1 LGFVPQPN
9 LRRDDRTVACVSI
22 SVTHGF
28 VDEHLMGDRCVTL
41 HERTLQDNDRTK
53 PMTQNDRFSA
63 VIITPKTIALK
74 NDRPSSIAQ
83 HTIAPKP

>member
-1 LGFVPQPN
+1 
-9 LRRDDRTVACVSI
+9 
-22 SVTHGF
+22 
-28 VDEHLMGDRCVTL
+28 MGDRCVTL

-74 NDRPSSIAQ
+74 NDRTVI
-83 HTIAPKP
+83 HTPKMIAPKP